1 MRGGKRSGLS
11 KEKGG
16 SLLFSSEGSERG
28 KVVGF
33 LLELVR
39 IVVLMVLIG
48 AALSA
53 LMRQIYVYLGFDAV
67 NGWLLGVAIY
77 LVLFVMYRN
86 KWQFSGWYK
95 GKGREKLPRRFTI
108 GLILCSVILA
118 VTAPFV
124 K

>member
-1 MRGGKRSGLS
+1 M
-11 KEKGG
+11 
-16 SLLFSSEGSERG
+16 
-28 KVVGF
+28 GF
-33 LLELVR
+33 LLEVLR
-39 IVVLMVLIG
+39 IVALMMLIG

-53 LMRQIYVYLGFDAV
+53 LLHQIYALLGFADV

-77 LVLFVMYRN
+77 VMLFVMYRN
-86 KWQFSGWYK
+86 QWQFTGWYK

-108 GLILCSVILA
+108 VLILCSIILA

>member
-1 MRGGKRSGLS
+1 ML
-11 KEKGG
+11 
-16 SLLFSSEGSERG
+16 
-28 KVVGF
+28 VGF
-33 LLELVR
+33 ILEILR
-39 IVVLMVLIG
+39 IVVLMMLIS

-53 LMRQIYVYLGFDAV
+53 LLRQICVYLGFDVV

-86 KWQFSGWYK
+86 KWQFAGWYK
-95 GKGREKLPRRFTI
+95 GKGREKLPSRLAI
-108 GLILCSVILA
+108 GLILCSIILA